1 MIDIYE
7 LPISQLIPHPDNPR
21 KDLGDLEELSES
33 IRTNGIRQNLTVVAA
48 ERVEGVTIPEDGEP
62 HYVVVIGHRRLAAAK
77 LAGLSTVPCAV
88 ESMDRK
94 EQLSTM
100 LLENMQRSD
109 LTVYEQAM
117 GFEQLRLVGCSVE
130 EISDKSGFSQST
142 VRRRLKMAE
151 LDHTTL
157 KKVSTGRQLSLADF
171 DRLAEIEDLDLRNK
185 ALKEIGTN
193 NFEYSLNRA
202 KNEDTAKKR
211 LPSVIEWLKA
221 HDAKEIDSEAAN
233 GRKYESLYCGKNR
246 VYYGSLY
253 LADKGEPKMPPDD
266 GVKDIAISYVIALS
280 YVRLYMPSTSYTNT
294 GKKSRE
300 VLDREKLAR
309 ETKAKILPILKE
321 HYELRSSFV
330 GRLRCTK
337 TDLEPILKGAAMLTF
352 FSATCYGNT
361 LHSDDACKTL
371 GITSSGYCSDA
382 AYQAI
387 IDSLS
392 GKDYTK
398 LAKAVYGCFNDK
410 PDNGFAQY
418 MSVPGTMPEYKAG
431 FNSKLRFLYDWL
443 ELLGYEPCDEE
454 RQMIDGTHPLYH
466 VKPKK
471 KGAK

>member
-48 ERVEGVTIPEDGEP
+48 ERVEGVTIPEDDAP

-88 ESMDRK
+88 EIMDRK

-151 LDHTTL
+151 LDQRTL
-157 KKVSTGRQLSLADF
+157 KEVSTGRQLSLADF

-193 NFEYSLNRA
+193 NFEYTLNRA
-202 KNEDTAKKR
+202 KNEDAAKKR

-266 GVKDIAISYVIALS
+266 GVKDIAISYVIALP

-352 FSATCYGNT
+352 FGATCYGNT

-371 GITSSGYCSDA
+371 GITSSGYYSDA

>member
-7 LPISQLIPHPDNPR
+7 LPVEELIPHPDNPR
-21 KDLGDLEELSES
+21 KDLGDLTELAES

-48 ERVEGVTIPEDGEP
+48 ERVDGVTIPEDDAP

-88 ESMDRK
+88 EIMDRK

-109 LTVYEQAM
+109 LTVYEQAW
-117 GFEQLRLVGCSVE
+117 GFQQMSLLGCSVD
-130 EISDKSGFSQST
+130 EISTKSGFSKST

-151 LDHTTL
+151 LDQATL
-157 KKVSTGRQLSLADF
+157 KKISGRQLSLADF

-185 ALKEIGTN
+185 VLKEIGTN
-193 NFEYSLNRA
+193 NFESSLNRA
-202 KNEDTAKKR
+202 KNEDAAKKR

-266 GVKDIAISYVIALS
+266 GVKDIAISYVIALP

-309 ETKAKILPILKE
+309 ETKAKLLPIFKE
-321 HYELRSSFV
+321 HYELRSGFV
-330 GRLRCTK
+330 GRLRCSAK
-337 TDLEPILKGAAMLTF
+337 DLEPILKGAAMLTF
-352 FSATCYGNT
+352 FGATCYGPSH
-361 LHSDDACKTL
+361 HSDDACKTL
-371 GITSSGYCSDA
+371 GITSSNYYSEA
-382 AYQAI
+382 AYKAI
-387 IDSLS
+387 TEALS

-410 PDNGFAQY
+410 QDNSFAQY
-418 MSVPGTMPEYKAG
+418 MSVAGTMPEYNAS
-431 FNSKLRFLYDWL
+431 FNSPLRFLYDWL

>member
-151 LDHTTL
+151 LDQRTL
-157 KKVSTGRQLSLADF
+157 KEVSTGRQLSLADF

-202 KNEDTAKKR
+202 KNEDAAKKR

-221 HDAKEIDSEAAN
+221 HDAKEIDSEAAY

-246 VYYGSLY
+246 VYYGNLY
-253 LADKGEPKMPPDD
+253 LADKEKPKMPPDD
-266 GVKDIAISYVIALS
+266 DVKDIAISYVIALP

-352 FSATCYGNT
+352 FGATCYGNT

-371 GITSSGYCSDA
+371 GITSSGYYSDA

-431 FNSKLRFLYDWL
+431 FNSTLRFLYDWL

>member
-88 ESMDRK
+88 EIMDRK

-130 EISDKSGFSQST
+130 EISEKSGFSQST
-142 VRRRLKMAE
+142 VRRRLKIAE
-151 LDHTTL
+151 LDQATL
-157 KKVSTGRQLSLADF
+157 KEVSGRQLSMADF
-171 DRLAEIEDLDLRNK
+171 DRLAKIEDLDLRNN
-185 ALKEIGTN
+185 ALQAIGTN
-193 NFEYSLNRA
+193 NFEYCLNKA
-202 KNEDTAKKR
+202 KNEDVARKR
-211 LPSVIEWLKA
+211 LPEVLEWLKS
-221 HDAKEIDSEAAN
+221 HDAKEIDSAEAN
-233 GRKYESLYCGKNR
+233 SRKYESLRGNGG
-246 VYYGSLY
+246 VYYGSLW
-253 LADKGEPKMPPDD
+253 LAGDKRPEMPTEKSVNGITIFYRLNLP
-266 GVKDIAISYVIALS
+266 YV
-280 YVRLYMPSTSYTNT
+280 YLYMPATSYTNT

-309 ETKAKILPILKE
+309 ETKAKLLPIFKE
-321 HYELRSSFV
+321 HYELRSGFV
-330 GRLRCTK
+330 GRLRCSAR
-337 TDLEPILKGAAMLTF
+337 DLEPILKGAAMLTF
-352 FSATCYGNT
+352 FGATCYGPSH
-361 LHSDDACKTL
+361 HSDDACKTL
-371 GITSSGYCSDA
+371 GITSSNYYSEA
-382 AYQAI
+382 AYKAI
-387 IDSLS
+387 TEALS

-410 PDNGFAQY
+410 QDNSFAQY
-418 MSVPGTMPEYKAG
+418 MSVAGTMPEYNAS
-431 FNSKLRFLYDWL
+431 FNSPLRFLYDWL

>member
-7 LPISQLIPHPDNPR
+7 LPVEELIPHPDNPR
-21 KDLGDLEELSES
+21 KDLGDLSELSES

-48 ERVEGVTIPEDGEP
+48 ERVDGVTIPKDDAP

-88 ESMDRK
+88 EIMDRK

-117 GFEQLRLVGCSVE
+117 GFEQLRIVGCSVE
-130 EISDKSGFSQST
+130 EISERSGFSKST

-151 LDHTTL
+151 LDQATL
-157 KKVSTGRQLSLADF
+157 KKISGRQLSLADF

-193 NFEYSLNRA
+193 NFEYTLNRA
-202 KNEDTAKKR
+202 KKEDAAKKR

-221 HDAKEIDSEAAN
+221 HDAKEIDPEATN
-233 GRKYESLYCGKNR
+233 GRKYESLYCGKNS

-266 GVKDIAISYVIALS
+266 DVKDIAISYVIALP

-309 ETKAKILPILKE
+309 ETKAKLLPIFKE

-330 GRLRCTK
+330 ERLRCTK

-352 FSATCYGNT
+352 FGATCYGNT

-371 GITSSGYCSDA
+371 GITSFGYYSDA

-418 MSVPGTMPEYKAG
+418 MSVPGTMPEYEAG
-431 FNSKLRFLYDWL
+431 FNSTLRFLYDWL

-454 RQMIDGTHPLYH
+454 RQMIDGSHELYH
-466 VKPKK
+466 RGDKK
-471 KGAK
+471 

>member
-1 MIDIYE
+1 MNDI
-7 LPISQLIPHPDNPR
+7 ILIPIEYLHPHPNNPR
-21 KDLGDLEELSES
+21 KDLGDLTELADS
-33 IRTNGIRQNLTVVAA
+33 IKQVGILQNLTVVPMVDVDPDA
-48 ERVEGVTIPEDGEP
+48 TIKLGDG
-62 HYVVVIGHRRLAAAK
+62 HYVVLIGHRRLEASR
-77 LAGLSTVPCAV
+77 LAGLKALPCVVTHMTDA
-88 ESMDRK
+88 
-94 EQLSTM
+94 EQLSAM

-109 LTVYEQAM
+109 LTVYEQAW
-117 GFEQLRLVGCSVE
+117 GFQQLTILGYSEQ
-130 EISDKSGFSQST
+130 EIADKSGFSKST

-151 LDHTTL
+151 LDHRTL
-157 KKVSTGRQLSLADF
+157 KEVSTGRQLSLADF
-171 DRLAEIEDLDLRNK
+171 DRLAEIEDLDLRNRV
-185 ALKEIGTN
+185 LKEIGTN

-202 KNEDTAKKR
+202 KNEDAAKKR

-266 GVKDIAISYVIALS
+266 GVKDIAISYVIALP

-309 ETKAKILPILKE
+309 ETKAKLLPIFKE
-321 HYELRSSFV
+321 HYELRSGFV
-330 GRLRCTK
+330 GRLRCSAK
-337 TDLEPILKGAAMLTF
+337 DLEPILKGAAMLTF
-352 FSATCYGNT
+352 FGATCYGPSH
-361 LHSDDACKTL
+361 HSDDACKTL
-371 GITSSGYCSDA
+371 GITSSNYYSEA
-382 AYQAI
+382 AYKAI
-387 IDSLS
+387 TEALS

-410 PDNGFAQY
+410 QDNSFAQY
-418 MSVPGTMPEYKAG
+418 MSVAGTMPEYNAS
-431 FNSKLRFLYDWL
+431 FNSPLRFLYDWL

-454 RQMIDGTHPLYH
+454 RQMLDGTHPLYH
-466 VKPKK
+466 VKAEK

>member
-88 ESMDRK
+88 EIMDRK

-109 LTVYEQAM
+109 LTVYEQAW
-117 GFEQLRLVGCSVE
+117 GFQQMSLLGCSVE
-130 EISDKSGFSQST
+130 EISTKSGFSKST

-151 LDHTTL
+151 LDQATL
-157 KKVSTGRQLSLADF
+157 KKVSGRQLSLADF
-171 DRLAEIEDLDLRNK
+171 DRLAEIDDLELRNK
-185 ALKEIGTN
+185 ALQEIGTN
-193 NFEYSLNRA
+193 NFEYTLNRA
-202 KNEDTAKKR
+202 KNEDISRKR
-211 LPSVIEWLKA
+211 LPEVMEWLNA
-221 HDAKEIDSEAAN
+221 HDAKEIDSAAAN
-233 GRKYESLYCGKNR
+233 GRKYEALR
-246 VYYGSLY
+246 VKGGTYYGSLY
-253 LADKGEPKMPPDD
+253 LAGKDKPDLPSD
-266 GVKDIAISYVIALS
+266 NGIKGITISYRLS
-280 YVRLYMPSTSYTNT
+280 LPYVYLYMPATSYTNT

-309 ETKAKILPILKE
+309 ETKAKLLPIFKE
-321 HYELRSSFV
+321 HYELRSGFV
-330 GRLRCTK
+330 GRIRCSAK
-337 TDLEPILKGAAMLTF
+337 DLEPILKGAAMLTF
-352 FSATCYGNT
+352 FGATCYGPSH
-361 LHSDDACKTL
+361 HSDDACKTL
-371 GITSSGYCSDA
+371 GITSSNYYSEA
-382 AYQAI
+382 AYKAI
-387 IDSLS
+387 TEALS

-410 PDNGFAQY
+410 QDNSFAQY
-418 MSVPGTMPEYKAG
+418 MSVAGTMPEYNAS
-431 FNSKLRFLYDWL
+431 FNSPLRFLYDWL

-454 RQMIDGTHPLYH
+454 RQMLDGTHPLYH
-466 VKPKK
+466 VKAEK